1 MLLLA
6 RCFLLLSVLST
17 ASYSQQ
23 NVVQSGNVEKP
34 MQSKELNKVANE
46 TGLTFPAGSKLV
58 QFSEPDVAVDPVWVA
73 KLIIPT
79 SSYDGFRQ
87 ALLKKSTDNTIYD
100 GALANSTSWWKP
112 TAILLT
118 HQYLANSQ
126 TFVKVVVSKEGNDFA
141 VYIECA
147 VF

>member
-1 MLLLA
+1 MRFLARFILLLV
-6 RCFLLLSVLST
+6 VLSM
-17 ASYSQQ
+17 ASCRDR

-34 MQSKELNKVANE
+34 MQSKELSKVAGE
-46 TGLTFPAGSKLV
+46 TGLPLPSGSKV
-58 QFSEPDVAVDPVWVA
+58 IQFSEPDVVVDPVWVA
-73 KLIIPT
+73 KIIIPA
-79 SSYDGFRQ
+79 SSYDGFQQ
-87 ALLKKSTDNTIYD
+87 ALLKKPADNTIYD

-112 TAILLT
+112 TAVVLT

-126 TFVKVVVSKEGNDFA
+126 TFVKVVVSKEGEEFA